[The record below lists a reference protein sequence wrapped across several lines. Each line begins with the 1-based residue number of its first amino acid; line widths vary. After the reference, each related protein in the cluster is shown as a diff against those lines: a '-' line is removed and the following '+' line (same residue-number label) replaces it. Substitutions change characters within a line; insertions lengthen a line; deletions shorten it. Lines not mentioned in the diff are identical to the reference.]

1 MKICIERS
9 DRMGDMILTLPV
21 IQGIK
26 DKNPHAIVHVI
37 ASQKNSKICK
47 QFSLIDKIFEKS
59 KLSSSFNNLTKSI
72 RAEKY
77 DYYFTFSP
85 GWFGLRLG
93 FFSKS
98 KFKSSLILKSR
109 YSSNLFSKLDQ
120 IFFSKIFYSLS
131 LVIDRF
137 RSLKTNKNI
146 HQTNM
151 MMDLI
156 SKSGVAVSRKTQTKF
171 MIITHHALTMSRMD
185 RLFGVTMAE
194 RLFNNVFIL
203 NKSKPVCILHLSSK
217 WVNNYYSEEN
227 FNDLLKLLNEK
238 EILIYLTTD
247 ETTKNKF
254 NKIFETFDAV
264 EDPSNIQKSEKSIL
278 ICNNFN
284 FEDWTSLLNQA
295 DYVITPESGC
305 THIASLTKCKLA
317 VIYDADNSP
326 NSIRHEY
333 APWNK
338 EYLALE
344 TNDKEL
350 NRKLLNF
357 I

>member
-26 DKNPHAIVHVI
+26 EKNPHAIVHVI
-37 ASQKNSKICK
+37 ASQKNSKICN

-85 GWFGLRLG
+85 GWFGLSLG

-98 KFKSSLILKSR
+98 KFKSSLILTSR

-156 SKSGVAVSRKTQTKF
+156 SKSGVAISRKTQTKF
-171 MIITHHALTMSRMD
+171 M
-185 RLFGVTMAE
+185 
-194 RLFNNVFIL
+194 FNNVFIL

-254 NKIFETFDAV
+254 NRIFETFDAV
-264 EDPSNIQKSEKSIL
+264 EDPSNIQKSKKSIL

-350 NRKLLNF
+350 NRKLFNF

>member
-26 DKNPHAIVHVI
+26 EKNPHAIVHVI
-37 ASQKNSKICK
+37 ASQKNSKICN

-59 KLSSSFNNLTKSI
+59 KLSSSFNDLTKSI

-156 SKSGVAVSRKTQTKF
+156 SKSGVAISRKTQTKF
-171 MIITHHALTMSRMD
+171 M
-185 RLFGVTMAE
+185 
-194 RLFNNVFIL
+194 FNNVFIL

-217 WVNNYYSEEN
+217 WINNYYSEEN

-238 EILIYLTTD
+238 EIFIYLTTD

-264 EDPSNIQKSEKSIL
+264 EDPSDIQKSEKSIL

>member
-1 MKICIERS
+1 
-9 DRMGDMILTLPV
+9 
-21 IQGIK
+21 
-26 DKNPHAIVHVI
+26 
-37 ASQKNSKICK
+37 
-47 QFSLIDKIFEKS
+47 
-59 KLSSSFNNLTKSI
+59 
-72 RAEKY
+72 
-77 DYYFTFSP
+77 
-85 GWFGLRLG
+85 LG
-93 FFSKS
+93 
-98 KFKSSLILKSR
+98 
-109 YSSNLFSKLDQ
+109 Q
-120 IFFSKIFYSLS
+120 IFFCKVFYSKS
-131 LVIDRF
+131 LIINRIK
-137 RSLKTNKNI
+137 SLQANKNI

-151 MMDLI
+151 MMDMV
-156 SKSGVAVSRKTQTKF
+156 SKSGVAISRKTQTKF
-171 MIITHHALTMSRMD
+171 AFD
-185 RLFGVTMAE
+185 
-194 RLFNNVFIL
+194 NVFIL
-203 NKSKPVCILHLSSK
+203 NKNKPVCIIHLSSK

-238 EILIYLTTD
+238 DIFIYLTTD

-254 NKIFETFDAV
+254 RNIFETFDV
-264 EDPSNIQKSEKSIL
+264 MEDPSKIQKSEKNIL

-284 FEDWTSLLNQA
+284 FENWTSLLNQA

-338 EYLALE
+338 KYLALE

-350 NRKLLNF
+350 NQKLFNF

>member
-26 DKNPHAIVHVI
+26 EKNPQAIVHVI
-37 ASQKNSKICK
+37 ASQKNLKICK
-47 QFSLIDKIFEKS
+47 EFSLIDKIFEKT

-72 RAEKY
+72 SEEKY

-85 GWFGLRLG
+85 GWFGLSLG
-93 FFSKS
+93 FFSRS

-109 YSSNLFSKLDQ
+109 YGSNVFSKLGQ
-120 IFFSKIFYSLS
+120 IFVSKIFYSLS
-131 LVIDRF
+131 FVINRF
-137 RSLKTNKNI
+137 KLLQANKDI

-151 MMDLI
+151 MMDVV
-156 SKSGVAVSRKTQTKF
+156 SKSGVEISRKTQTKF
-171 MIITHHALTMSRMD
+171 I
-185 RLFGVTMAE
+185 
-194 RLFNNVFIL
+194 FNNKFTL
-203 NKSKPVCILHLSSK
+203 NKNKPVCVIHLSSK
-217 WVNNYYSEEN
+217 WINDYYSEEN

-238 EILIYLTTD
+238 DILIYLSTD
-247 ETTKNKF
+247 ETTNNNF
-254 NKIFETFDAV
+254 SKIFETFDV
-264 EDPSNIQKSEKSIL
+264 IEDPSDIQKTEKSIL

-284 FEDWTSLLNQA
+284 FENWTSLINQA

-317 VIYDADNSP
+317 VIYDSDNSP
-326 NSIRHEY
+326 NSIKQEY

-338 EYLALE
+338 EYLNLE
-344 TNDKEL
+344 TNDKKL
-350 NRKLLNF
+350 NQKLFNF

>member
-26 DKNPHAIVHVI
+26 EKNPHAIVHVI
-37 ASQKNSKICK
+37 ASQKNSKICN

-59 KLSSSFNNLTKSI
+59 KLSSSFNDLTKSI

-156 SKSGVAVSRKTQTKF
+156 SKSGVAISRKTQTKF
-171 MIITHHALTMSRMD
+171 M
-185 RLFGVTMAE
+185 
-194 RLFNNVFIL
+194 FNNVFIL

-217 WVNNYYSEEN
+217 WVNNYCSEEN
-227 FNDLLKLLNEK
+227 FNNLLKLLNEK

-264 EDPSNIQKSEKSIL
+264 EDPNDIQKSEKSIL

>member
-9 DRMGDMILTLPV
+9 DRMGDMILTFPI
-21 IQGIK
+21 IQAIK
-26 DKNPHAIVHVI
+26 EKNPHAIVHVI
-37 ASQKNSKICK
+37 ASQKNSKICN
-47 QFSLIDKIFEKS
+47 QYSLIDKIFEKK
-59 KLSSSFNNLTKSI
+59 KLSSSFNDLTKSI

-156 SKSGVAVSRKTQTKF
+156 SKSGVAISRKTQTKF
-171 MIITHHALTMSRMD
+171 M
-185 RLFGVTMAE
+185 
-194 RLFNNVFIL
+194 FNNVFIL

-238 EILIYLTTD
+238 EIFIYLTTD

-264 EDPSNIQKSEKSIL
+264 EDPSDIQKSEKSIL

-284 FEDWTSLLNQA
+284 FEDWISLLNQA
-295 DYVITPESGC
+295 DYVITPERGC

>member
-26 DKNPHAIVHVI
+26 EKNPHAIVHVI
-37 ASQKNSKICK
+37 ASQKNSKICN

-59 KLSSSFNNLTKSI
+59 KLSSSFNDLTKSI

-156 SKSGVAVSRKTQTKF
+156 SKSGVAISRKTQTKF
-171 MIITHHALTMSRMD
+171 M
-185 RLFGVTMAE
+185 
-194 RLFNNVFIL
+194 FNNVFIL

-217 WVNNYYSEEN
+217 WINNYYSEEN

-264 EDPSNIQKSEKSIL
+264 EDPSDIQKSEKSIL

>member
-9 DRMGDMILTLPV
+9 DRMGDMILTFPI
-21 IQGIK
+21 IQAIK
-26 DKNPHAIVHVI
+26 EKNPHAIVHVI
-37 ASQKNSKICK
+37 ASQKNSKICN

-59 KLSSSFNNLTKSI
+59 KLSSSFNDLTKSI

-156 SKSGVAVSRKTQTKF
+156 SKSGVAISRKTQTKF
-171 MIITHHALTMSRMD
+171 M
-185 RLFGVTMAE
+185 
-194 RLFNNVFIL
+194 FNNVFIL

-264 EDPSNIQKSEKSIL
+264 EDPSDIQKSEKSIL

>member
-26 DKNPHAIVHVI
+26 EQNPQAIIHVI

-47 QFSLIDKIFEKS
+47 QFSFIDKIFEKS

-72 RAEKY
+72 IAEKY
-77 DYYFTFSP
+77 DYYFNFSP

-109 YSSNLFSKLDQ
+109 YSSNVFSKLGQ
-120 IFFSKIFYSLS
+120 IFFSKVFYSLS
-131 LVIDRF
+131 LTINRF
-137 RSLKTNKNI
+137 KFLQVNKDI

-151 MMDLI
+151 MMDVV
-156 SKSGVAVSRKTQTKF
+156 SKSGVEISRKTQTKF
-171 MIITHHALTMSRMD
+171 I
-185 RLFGVTMAE
+185 
-194 RLFNNVFIL
+194 FNNNFTL
-203 NKSKPVCILHLSSK
+203 NKNKPVCIVHLSSK
-217 WVNNYYSEEN
+217 WINDYYSEEN

-238 EILIYLTTD
+238 NILIYLTTD

-254 NKIFETFDAV
+254 NKIFETFDV
-264 EDPSNIQKSEKSIL
+264 LEDPIHIQKNNKSIL

-284 FEDWTSLLNQA
+284 FENWTSLINQA

-317 VIYDADNSP
+317 IIYDSDNFP
-326 NSIRHEY
+326 NSIKQEY

-338 EYLALE
+338 EYLNLE
-344 TNDKEL
+344 TNDKKL
-350 NRKLLNF
+350 NQKLFNF

>member
-26 DKNPHAIVHVI
+26 EKNPQAIIHVI
-37 ASQKNSKICK
+37 VSQKNSKICN
-47 QFSLIDKIFEKS
+47 QFSLIDKIFEKT
-59 KLSSSFNNLTKSI
+59 KLSSSLNNLKKNI

-98 KFKSSLILKSR
+98 KIKSSLILKSR
-109 YSSNLFSKLDQ
+109 YNSNVFSKLGQ
-120 IFFSKIFYSLS
+120 ITFSRLFYSIS
-131 LVIDRF
+131 LVINRF
-137 RSLKTNKNI
+137 KLLQSNKNI

-151 MMDLI
+151 MMDVV
-156 SKSGVAVSRKTQTKF
+156 SKSGIAISRKSKTKF
-171 MIITHHALTMSRMD
+171 I
-185 RLFGVTMAE
+185 
-194 RLFNNVFIL
+194 FNNIFTL
-203 NKSKPVCILHLSSK
+203 NKNKPVCIIHLSSK
-217 WVNNYYSEEN
+217 WINNYYSEEN

-238 EILIYLTTD
+238 NILIYLTTD
-247 ETTKNKF
+247 ETTKYKF
-254 NKIFETFDAV
+254 SKIFNTIDIV
-264 EDPSNIQKSEKSIL
+264 EDPIEIENSKKNIL

-284 FEDWTSLLNQA
+284 FENWTSLINQA

-326 NSIRHEY
+326 QSIKKEY

-344 TNDKEL
+344 TNDKDL
-350 NRKLLNF
+350 NQKLFNF

>member
-37 ASQKNSKICK
+37 ASQKNSKICN

-59 KLSSSFNNLTKSI
+59 KLSSSFNDLTKSI

-156 SKSGVAVSRKTQTKF
+156 SKSGVAISRKTQTKF
-171 MIITHHALTMSRMD
+171 M
-185 RLFGVTMAE
+185 
-194 RLFNNVFIL
+194 FNNVFIL

-264 EDPSNIQKSEKSIL
+264 EDPSDIQKSEKSIL

-284 FEDWTSLLNQA
+284 FENWTSLINQA
-295 DYVITPESGC
+295 DYIITPESGC

>member
-37 ASQKNSKICK
+37 ASQKNSKICN

-59 KLSSSFNNLTKSI
+59 KLSSSFNDLTKSI

-156 SKSGVAVSRKTQTKF
+156 SKSGVAISRKTQTKF
-171 MIITHHALTMSRMD
+171 M
-185 RLFGVTMAE
+185 
-194 RLFNNVFIL
+194 FNNVFIL

-238 EILIYLTTD
+238 EIFIYLTTD

-264 EDPSNIQKSEKSIL
+264 EDPRDIQKSEKSIL

-333 APWNK
+333 APWNT

>member
-26 DKNPHAIVHVI
+26 QQNPQATIHVV
-37 ASQKNSKICK
+37 ASQKNLKICK
-47 QFSLIDKIFEKS
+47 QFSLIDKTYEKPT
-59 KLSSSFNNLTKSI
+59 SSSAFNNLIKSI
-72 RAEKY
+72 SAEKY

-85 GWFGLRLG
+85 GWFGLILG
-93 FFSKS
+93 LFSKS

-109 YSSNLFSKLDQ
+109 YKSNVFSKFWQ
-120 IFFSKIFYSLS
+120 IIFSKTFFSLCLVLS
-131 LVIDRF
+131 RF
-137 RSLKTNKNI
+137 KLLHAKENI

-151 MMDLI
+151 MMDIVLKSGLTI
-156 SKSGVAVSRKTQTKF
+156 SKNSKTEFTF
-171 MIITHHALTMSRMD
+171 TNVLT
-185 RLFGVTMAE
+185 LE
-194 RLFNNVFIL
+194 KN
-203 NKSKPVCILHLSSK
+203 KPVCVIHLSSK
-217 WVNNYYSEEN
+217 WINNYYSEDDFE
-227 FNDLLKLLNEK
+227 DLLRSLKDKNLS
-238 EILIYLTTD
+238 IYLTSD

-254 NKIFETFDAV
+254 SKIFDLYPVFD
-264 EDPSNIQKSEKSIL
+264 DPNNLLQNTKDIS

-284 FEDWTSLLNQA
+284 FENWTNLINQA

-305 THIASLTKCKLA
+305 THIASLTSCKLS

-326 NSIRHEY
+326 KSIRQEY

-350 NRKLLNF
+350 NKKLLDF

>member
-37 ASQKNSKICK
+37 ASQKNSKICN

-59 KLSSSFNNLTKSI
+59 KLSSSFNDLTKSI

-156 SKSGVAVSRKTQTKF
+156 SKSGVAISRKTQTKF
-171 MIITHHALTMSRMD
+171 M
-185 RLFGVTMAE
+185 
-194 RLFNNVFIL
+194 FNNVFIL

-264 EDPSNIQKSEKSIL
+264 EDPSDIQKSEKSIL

>member
-9 DRMGDMILTLPV
+9 DRMGDMILTFPI
-21 IQGIK
+21 IQAIK
-26 DKNPHAIVHVI
+26 EKNPHAIVHVI
-37 ASQKNSKICK
+37 ASQKNSKICN
-47 QFSLIDKIFEKS
+47 QFSLIDKIFEKK
-59 KLSSSFNNLTKSI
+59 KLSSSFNDLTKSI
-72 RAEKY
+72 SAEKY

-109 YSSNLFSKLDQ
+109 YNSNVFSKFGQIIFSKL
-120 IFFSKIFYSLS
+120 FYSKS

-137 RSLKTNKNI
+137 KTLQENKNI

-156 SKSGVAVSRKTQTKF
+156 SKSGVAISRKTQTKF
-171 MIITHHALTMSRMD
+171 AFTNSFT
-185 RLFGVTMAE
+185 
-194 RLFNNVFIL
+194 L
-203 NKSKPVCILHLSSK
+203 NKNQPVCIIHLSSK
-217 WVNNYYSEEN
+217 WVNDYYSEDD
-227 FNDLLKLLNEK
+227 FIDLLKLLNK
-238 EILIYLTTD
+238 KNISMYLTTD

-254 NKIFETFDAV
+254 SKIFEIYNTV
-264 EDPSNIQKSEKSIL
+264 EDPIKIEKSTKNIL
-278 ICNNFN
+278 ICNNFD
-284 FEDWTSLLNQA
+284 FENWTSLINQA

-326 NSIRHEY
+326 NSIRQEY

-338 EYLALE
+338 EYLDLE
-344 TNDKEL
+344 TNDNEL
-350 NRKLLNF
+350 NQKLLNF

>member
-26 DKNPHAIVHVI
+26 EKNPHAIVHVI
-37 ASQKNSKICK
+37 ASEKNSKICN

-59 KLSSSFNNLTKSI
+59 KLSSSFNDLTKSI

-109 YSSNLFSKLDQ
+109 YNSNIFSKFGQIIFSKL
-120 IFFSKIFYSLS
+120 FYSKS

-137 RSLKTNKNI
+137 KTLQVNKNI

-156 SKSGVAVSRKTQTKF
+156 SKSGVAISRKTQTKF
-171 MIITHHALTMSRMD
+171 AFTNS
-185 RLFGVTMAE
+185 
-194 RLFNNVFIL
+194 FIL
-203 NKSKPVCILHLSSK
+203 NKNQPVCIIHLSSK
-217 WVNNYYSEEN
+217 WVNDYYSEDD
-227 FNDLLKLLNEK
+227 FIDLLKLLNK
-238 EILIYLTTD
+238 KNISIYLTTD

-254 NKIFETFDAV
+254 SKIFEIYNTV
-264 EDPSNIQKSEKSIL
+264 ESPIKIEKSAKNIL
-278 ICNNFN
+278 ICNNFD
-284 FEDWTSLLNQA
+284 FENWTSLINQA

-326 NSIRHEY
+326 NSIRQEY

-338 EYLALE
+338 EYLDLE
-344 TNDKEL
+344 TNDNEL
-350 NRKLLNF
+350 NQKLLNF

>member
-26 DKNPHAIVHVI
+26 EKNPHAIVHVI
-37 ASQKNSKICK
+37 ASQKNSKICN

-151 MMDLI
+151 MMDLV
-156 SKSGVAVSRKTQTKF
+156 SKSGVAISRKTQTKF
-171 MIITHHALTMSRMD
+171 M
-185 RLFGVTMAE
+185 
-194 RLFNNVFIL
+194 FNNVFIL

-254 NKIFETFDAV
+254 NKIFKTFDAV
-264 EDPSNIQKSEKSIL
+264 DDPSNIQKSEKSIL

>member
-26 DKNPHAIVHVI
+26 QKNPQAIIHVV
-37 ASQKNSKICK
+37 ASHKNLKICK
-47 QFSLIDKIFEKS
+47 HFSLIDKTYEKS
-59 KLSSSFNNLTKSI
+59 DSLSAFYNLRKSI
-72 RAEKY
+72 NSEKY
-77 DYYFTFSP
+77 DYYFKFSP
-85 GWFGLRLG
+85 GWFGFLLG

-109 YSSNLFSKLDQ
+109 YKSNLFSKLFQ
-120 IFFSKIFYSLS
+120 IIFSKIFYSMS
-131 LVIDRF
+131 LVVDRLE
-137 RSLKTNKNI
+137 SLHANKNI
-146 HQTNM
+146 HQTTM
-151 MMDLI
+151 MMDVI
-156 SKSGVAVSRKTQTKF
+156 SKSGLTLSTNTETEFEFTNV
-171 MIITHHALTMSRMD
+171 IILKK
-185 RLFGVTMAE
+185 E
-194 RLFNNVFIL
+194 NPI
-203 NKSKPVCILHLSSK
+203 CIIHLSSK
-217 WVNNYYSEEN
+217 WVNNYYLEED
-227 FNDLLKLLNEK
+227 FEDLLRSLIDKN
-238 EILIYLTTD
+238 ISIYLTSD

-254 NKIFETFDAV
+254 SKIFDTFPMVD
-264 EDPSNIQKSEKSIL
+264 DSQNLKKNTDNIL
-278 ICNNFN
+278 ICNNFD
-284 FEDWTSLLNQA
+284 FENWTSLINQA
-295 DYVITPESGC
+295 DYVITPEGGC

-326 NSIRHEY
+326 ESIRQEY

-350 NRKLLNF
+350 NQKLLNF

>member
-26 DKNPHAIVHVI
+26 EKNPQAIVHVI
-37 ASQKNSKICK
+37 ASHKNLKICK
-47 QFSLIDKIFEKS
+47 EFSLIDKIFEKT
-59 KLSSSFNNLTKSI
+59 KLSSSFNSLTKSI
-72 RAEKY
+72 SEEKY

-85 GWFGLRLG
+85 GWFGLSLG

-109 YSSNLFSKLDQ
+109 YSSNVFSKLGQ

-131 LVIDRF
+131 FVINRF
-137 RSLKTNKNI
+137 KLLQANKDI

-151 MMDLI
+151 MMDVV
-156 SKSGVAVSRKTQTKF
+156 SKSGVEISRKTQTKF
-171 MIITHHALTMSRMD
+171 I
-185 RLFGVTMAE
+185 
-194 RLFNNVFIL
+194 FNNKFTL
-203 NKSKPVCILHLSSK
+203 NKNKPVCVIHLSSK
-217 WVNNYYSEEN
+217 WINDYYSEEN

-238 EILIYLTTD
+238 DILIYLSTD
-247 ETTKNKF
+247 ETTNNNF
-254 NKIFETFDAV
+254 SKIFETFDV
-264 EDPSNIQKSEKSIL
+264 IEDPSDIQKTEKSIL

-284 FEDWTSLLNQA
+284 FENWTSLLNQA

-305 THIASLTKCKLA
+305 THIASLTKCELA

-326 NSIRHEY
+326 NSIKHEY

-338 EYLALE
+338 EYFALE

-350 NRKLLNF
+350 NHKLFNF

>member
-1 MKICIERS
+1 MKICIERC
-9 DRMGDMILTLPV
+9 DRMGDMILTFPI
-21 IQGIK
+21 IQAIK
-26 DKNPHAIVHVI
+26 EKNSQAIVHVI

-59 KLSSSFNNLTKSI
+59 KLSSSFNDLTRSI
-72 RAEKY
+72 RKEKY

-93 FFSKS
+93 LSSKS
-98 KFKSSLILKSR
+98 KVKSSLILKSR

-120 IFFSKIFYSLS
+120 IFFSKIFYSWS

-151 MMDLI
+151 MMDLV
-156 SKSGVAVSRKTQTKF
+156 SKSGVAISRKTQTKF
-171 MIITHHALTMSRMD
+171 M
-185 RLFGVTMAE
+185 
-194 RLFNNVFIL
+194 FNNVFIL

-217 WVNNYYSEEN
+217 WINNYYSEEN

-254 NKIFETFDAV
+254 SKIFETFDAV
-264 EDPSNIQKSEKSIL
+264 EDPSDIQKSEKSIL

-284 FEDWTSLLNQA
+284 FENWTSLLNQA

>member
-9 DRMGDMILTLPV
+9 DRMGDMILTFPI
-21 IQGIK
+21 IQAIK
-26 DKNPHAIVHVI
+26 EKNPHAIVHVI
-37 ASQKNSKICK
+37 ASQKNSKICN
-47 QFSLIDKIFEKS
+47 QYSLIDKIFEKK
-59 KLSSSFNNLTKSI
+59 KLSSSFNDLTKSI

-85 GWFGLRLG
+85 SWFGLRLG

-109 YSSNLFSKLDQ
+109 YNSNIFSKFGQIIFSKL
-120 IFFSKIFYSLS
+120 FYSKS

-137 RSLKTNKNI
+137 KTLQVNKNI

-156 SKSGVAVSRKTQTKF
+156 SKSGVAISRKTQTKF
-171 MIITHHALTMSRMD
+171 AFTNS
-185 RLFGVTMAE
+185 
-194 RLFNNVFIL
+194 FIL
-203 NKSKPVCILHLSSK
+203 NKNQPVCIIHLSSK
-217 WVNNYYSEEN
+217 WVNDYYSEDD
-227 FNDLLKLLNEK
+227 FIDLLKLLNK
-238 EILIYLTTD
+238 KNISMYLTTD

-254 NKIFETFDAV
+254 SKIFEIYNTV
-264 EDPSNIQKSEKSIL
+264 EDPIKIEKSTKNIL
-278 ICNNFN
+278 ICNNFD
-284 FEDWTSLLNQA
+284 FENWTSLINQA

-326 NSIRHEY
+326 NSIRQEY

-338 EYLALE
+338 EYLDLE
-344 TNDKEL
+344 TNDNEL
-350 NRKLLNF
+350 NQKLLNF

>member
-21 IQGIK
+21 IQAVK
-26 DKNPHAIVHVI
+26 EKNPQAIIHVI
-37 ASQKNSKICK
+37 ASQKNVKICK
-47 QFSLIDKIFEKS
+47 QYRLIDKIFEKS
-59 KLSSSFNNLTKSI
+59 KISSSFNKLRKSI
-72 RAEKY
+72 SAENY
-77 DYYFTFSP
+77 DYYFAFSP

-98 KFKSSLILKSR
+98 KIRSSLILKSR
-109 YSSNLFSKLDQ
+109 YSSNVLSKLGQIIFSKL
-120 IFFSKIFYSLS
+120 FYSKS
-131 LVIDRF
+131 LVINRF
-137 RSLKTNKNI
+137 KLLQANKDIHQTYMMMDVIEKSGITINKNI
-146 HQTNM
+146 QTEF
-151 MMDLI
+151 I
-156 SKSGVAVSRKTQTKF
+156 
-171 MIITHHALTMSRMD
+171 
-185 RLFGVTMAE
+185 
-194 RLFNNVFIL
+194 FNNIFTL
-203 NKSKPVCILHLSSK
+203 NKNKTVCVIHLSSK
-217 WVNNYYSEEN
+217 WVNTYYSEEN
-227 FNDLLKLLNEK
+227 FMDLVKLLNEK
-238 EILIYLTTD
+238 NISIYLTTD

-254 NKIFETFDAV
+254 SKIFDTYDSV
-264 EDPSNIQKSEKSIL
+264 KDPSDIQKNKKSIL

-284 FEDWTSLLNQA
+284 FENWTSLLNQA

-326 NSIRHEY
+326 HSIKHEY

-350 NRKLLNF
+350 NRKLFNF

>member
-37 ASQKNSKICK
+37 ASQKNSKICN

-59 KLSSSFNNLTKSI
+59 KLSSSFNDLTKSI

-120 IFFSKIFYSLS
+120 IFFSKIFYSLT
-131 LVIDRF
+131 LIIDRF

-156 SKSGVAVSRKTQTKF
+156 SKSGVAISRKTQTKF
-171 MIITHHALTMSRMD
+171 M
-185 RLFGVTMAE
+185 
-194 RLFNNVFIL
+194 FNNVFIL

-264 EDPSNIQKSEKSIL
+264 EDPSDIQKSEKSIL

>member
-1 MKICIERS
+1 MN
-9 DRMGDMILTLPV
+9 V
-21 IQGIK
+21 
-26 DKNPHAIVHVI
+26 
-37 ASQKNSKICK
+37 
-47 QFSLIDKIFEKS
+47 
-59 KLSSSFNNLTKSI
+59 SSFISL
-72 RAEKY
+72 KY
-77 DYYFTFSP
+77 
-85 GWFGLRLG
+85 

-98 KFKSSLILKSR
+98 KLRSSLILKSR
-109 YSSNLFSKLDQ
+109 YNSNIFSKFGQIIFSKL
-120 IFFSKIFYSLS
+120 FYSKS

-137 RSLKTNKNI
+137 KTLQENKNI

-151 MMDLI
+151 MMDL
-156 SKSGVAVSRKTQTKF
+156 VSRSGIAISIKTQT
-171 MIITHHALTMSRMD
+171 
-185 RLFGVTMAE
+185 
-194 RLFNNVFIL
+194 NFIFTNSFTL
-203 NKSKPVCILHLSSK
+203 NKNHPVCIIHLSSK
-217 WVNNYYSEEN
+217 WVNDYYSEDD

-238 EILIYLTTD
+238 DIFIYLTTD

-254 NKIFETFDAV
+254 SKIFETFDTV
-264 EDPSNIQKSEKSIL
+264 EGPSDIHNNEKSIL

-284 FEDWTSLLNQA
+284 FENWTSLLNQA

>member
-26 DKNPHAIVHVI
+26 EKNPHAIVHVI

-47 QFSLIDKIFEKS
+47 QFSMIDKIFEKS
-59 KLSSSFNNLTKSI
+59 KLSSSFNDLTQSI
-72 RAEKY
+72 REEKY

-171 MIITHHALTMSRMD
+171 M
-185 RLFGVTMAE
+185 
-194 RLFNNVFIL
+194 FNNVFIL

-254 NKIFETFDAV
+254 DKIFETFDAV
-264 EDPSNIQKSEKSIL
+264 EDPSDIQKSEKSIL

>member
-26 DKNPHAIVHVI
+26 EKNPHAIVHVI
-37 ASQKNSKICK
+37 ASQKNSKICN

-59 KLSSSFNNLTKSI
+59 KLSSSFNDLTKSI

-85 GWFGLRLG
+85 GWFGLSLG

-98 KFKSSLILKSR
+98 KFKSSLILTSR

-156 SKSGVAVSRKTQTKF
+156 SKSGVAISRKTQTKF
-171 MIITHHALTMSRMD
+171 M
-185 RLFGVTMAE
+185 
-194 RLFNNVFIL
+194 FNNVFIL

-264 EDPSNIQKSEKSIL
+264 EDPSDIQKSEKSIL